1 MSSLTGRL
9 DVALL
14 PVTGWGRKVG
24 PGHLTPEAAAHAV
37 TALRPRV
44 AIPIHWGT
52 LASRGAPWLADP
64 EEPARAFAD
73 HAAAVAPSVEVRVIP
88 PGATT
93 TVLAT
98 ASPRHRE
105 R

>member
-1 MSSLTGRL
+1 MSSLAGRL

-24 PGHLTPEAAAHAV
+24 PGHLTPETAAHAAA
-37 TALRPRV
+37 ALRPRV

-52 LASRGAPWLADP
+52 LASRGALWLADP
-64 EEPARAFAD
+64 EQPARAFAD

-93 TVLAT
+93 AVLAT
-98 ASPRHRE
+98 GNADE